1 MTGSSSLF
9 DPPATGVLENALGWI
24 NAVLLGELAVGLCV
38 LAVAILGMLMLTG
51 RLPLR
56 QGGHVILGC
65 FVLLGAPVIAAQIVG
80 VSQERRNYVVEPE
93 PVVSE
98 VLPPRE
104 DMPPADYNPYA
115 SATMRVD

>member
-1 MTGSSSLF
+1 MTGSASLF
-9 DPPATGVLENALGWI
+9 DPPAKGVLENAVGWI

-65 FVLLGAPVIAAQIVG
+65 FVLLGAPIIAAQIVG
-80 VSQERRNYVVEPE
+80 ISQERRHYVVLPQ
-93 PVVSE
+93 PIVSE

-104 DMPPADYNPYA
+104 DLPQANYNPYA
-115 SATMRVD
+115 SATMRED